1 MVDAHQQK
9 MFQSTPPRGRRLK
22 AALKCLQPK
31 LFQSTPPRGRRLVE
45 FDHEWNAPE
54 SFNPRLRAGGDLTFA
69 EPVADRAGFNPR
81 LRAGGDRLP
90 RHGCAGGLVS
100 IHASAREAT
109 CSTYIEGRFYWFQ
122 STPPRGRRPKQGHLF
137 FRHKQVSIH
146 ASAREATE
154 DLRKLLLSIAVSI
167 HASAR
172 EATCDLRPGHVP
184 RTCFNPRLRAGGD
197 PATAIKKLPR

>member
-1 MVDAHQQK
+1 

-90 RHGCAGGLVS
+90 RHGCAGELVS

-122 STPPRGRRPKQGHLF
+122 STPPRGRRPKQ
-137 FRHKQVSIH
+137 
-146 ASAREATE
+146 EAP
-154 DLRKLLLSIAVSI
+154 LLSSQA
-167 HASAR
+167 
-172 EATCDLRPGHVP
+172 G
-184 RTCFNPRLRAGGD
+184 FNPRLRAGGD
-197 PATAIKKLPR
+197 RGLAQAAPVHSRFNPRLRAGGDLRSSAWTRSAYLFQSTPPRGRRPSNGD